1 MRELVEKI
9 KNGDLLPS
17 EHLEEIIEI
26 IEEKEPTLKAYI
38 TLDFE
43 GARKRAKELDKKVKE
58 GDTNGLLFGLVVAVK
73 DNLATKGLPLTCA
86 SAMLKN
92 YVAPYDATAVERIK
106 REGAIIIGKTNMD
119 EFACG
124 SSGETS
130 HFGPTRNPHDPER
143 VPGGSSSGSAVAVA
157 AGMAD
162 LSLGSDTG
170 GSIRNPA
177 SFTGIFGIKPSYGLV
192 SRYGLVDLAMSL
204 DTVGGFSPDADGIAL
219 LMEAIQGPDGR
230 DDTVRLRLSFLK
242 TFEEGV
248 EGKIGYDPSVEE
260 VVDGSVAQTYR
271 RFINEVE
278 KKGFEVVEINLP
290 PFDKI
295 WPLYYFIIY
304 PEFASAMQR
313 FTGLT
318 YGERGSGEKL
328 YEVISSARRAY
339 LGKEV
344 KRRIILGTY
353 LSMAKYEL
361 SLYNKAVKLRNGL
374 RAEIKKIFEKVDF
387 LVTPTVPFLPFK
399 IGERIDDPLKM
410 YAADAL
416 TVLANLTGIPALN
429 VPYGYKENIPIGIQI
444 MGRWYED
451 DKVVALAGMIK

>member
-1 MRELVEKI
+1 V
-9 KNGDLLPS
+9 
-17 EHLEEIIEI
+17 
-26 IEEKEPTLKAYI
+26 
-38 TLDFE
+38 
-43 GARKRAKELDKKVKE
+43 KKGE
-58 GDTNGLLFGLVVAVK
+58 SGGLLFGLVVAVK
-73 DNLATKGLPLTCA
+73 DNLAVKGMPLTCA
-86 SAMLKN
+86 SSMLKN
-92 YVAPYDATAVERIK
+92 FVAPYDATAVERVK
-106 REGAIIIGKTNMD
+106 KEGAIIIGKTNMD

-130 HFGPTRNPHDPER
+130 FFGPTKNPYDTER

-157 AGMAD
+157 AGMSD

-177 SFTGIFGIKPSYGLV
+177 SFTGVFGMKPTYGLV

-204 DTVGGFSPDADGIAL
+204 DTVGGFSREAEGIAL

-230 DDTVRLRLSFLK
+230 DDTVRRRLNFIGAL
-242 TFEEGV
+242 EEGV
-248 EGKIGYDPSVEE
+248 EGRVGYDPGVEG
-260 VVDGSVAQTYR
+260 VVEGAVARTYR
-271 RFINEVE
+271 KFIRDVE
-278 KKGFEVVEINLP
+278 RKGLEVVEVKLP

-313 FTGLT
+313 YTGLT
-318 YGERGSGEKL
+318 YGQRGVGTTL
-328 YEVISSARRAY
+328 DDVISSSRGAH
-339 LGKEV
+339 LGREV
-344 KRRIILGTY
+344 KRRIVLGTY

-361 SLYNKAVKLRNGL
+361 SLYRRAKQLRNSL
-374 RAEIKKIFEKVDF
+374 RGEIRRLFEQVDF
-387 LVTPTVPFLPFK
+387 IVTPTVPFLPFK

-416 TVLANLTGIPALN
+416 TVLANLTGIPAIN
-429 VPYGYKENIPIGIQI
+429 IPYGWSGGLPIGVQL

-451 DKVVALAGMIK
+451 HKLVALAGLMA